1 MEADVEVVLGLE
13 NTVVVLD
20 VGLLLAALPALLEVE
35 LWLVIDGIV
44 SAVKVVHLILDHLH
58 LF

>member
-20 VGLLLAALPALLEVE
+20 VGLLLATLPALLKVE
-35 LWLVIDGIV
+35 LWLIVDGIV
-44 SAVKVVHLILDHLH
+44 PAVKVVHHILDHLH